1 MNVFLLAQSDNAGAG
16 NLFLLINFALYAATL
31 AGMWGTFVKADKPG
45 WAALIPIYNLI
56 VILELAGK
64 PLWWILLLLV
74 PCANVFAFLILTID
88 FAKAFGRGPGF
99 GVGLALL
106 GFIFWPLLGFG
117 DAKYVGVPA
126 PSF

>member
-1 MNVFLLAQSDNAGAG
+1 MNGFLLAQNDDGGISNVVFVIE
-16 NLFLLINFALYAATL
+16 LALVAATL
-31 AGMWGTFVKADKPG
+31 AGMWGAFAKAGKPG

-56 VILELAGK
+56 VILELASR
-64 PLWWILLLLV
+64 PLWWILLLLI
-74 PCANVFAFLILTID
+74 PCVNVLAILILMID
-88 FAKAFGRGPGF
+88 FAKAYGRGPAF